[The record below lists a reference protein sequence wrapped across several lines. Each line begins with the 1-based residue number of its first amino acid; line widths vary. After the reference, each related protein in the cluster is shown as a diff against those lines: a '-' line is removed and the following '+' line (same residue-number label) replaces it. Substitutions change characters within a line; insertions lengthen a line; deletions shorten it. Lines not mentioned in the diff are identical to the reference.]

1 MKQLLVI
8 FLSVSVLV
16 VLYSVYPHQTL
27 PQGTKIDKIDVFK
40 SQREMHVYS
49 QGKLVKTYPISLGR
63 QPTGSKQCQG
73 DQKTPEGLYNIND
86 KNPNSIC
93 YKNLGISYPNN
104 KDLNNEE
111 STCPYK
117 GGDIKIHGISNGY
130 GFLGRFQRWTDWT
143 DGCIAVTNEEMEE
156 LYRAVNVGA
165 TIEIHP

>member
-8 FLSVSVLV
+8 VLSVSVLA
-16 VLYSVYPHQTL
+16 VLYCVYPHQTL
-27 PQGTKIDKIDVFK
+27 PQGTKIDKLDVFK
-40 SQREMHVYS
+40 SQREMLVYS
-49 QGKLVKTYPISLGR
+49 QGKLVKTYPISLGG
-63 QPTGSKQCQG
+63 QPIGSKRCQG
-73 DQKTPEGLYNIND
+73 DQKTPEGVYNING

-111 STCPYK
+111 SKCQDK
-117 GGDIKIHGISNGY
+117 GGDIKIHGLFNGY

-156 LYRAVNVGA
+156 LYQAVNVGA